1 MAGGGAAAVNILFTF
16 PIYKAMFRQQAY
28 GQSLRVVTSGMAK
41 EGIGNLY
48 RGIAGPCL
56 QKTGSVALMFGM
68 YHWHYAAMLPI
79 FRYDHFYTTLAAGLA
94 TGTTEAV
101 VFAPVERILAL
112 LQATEYNTKFKG
124 FFDATLKLRSYG
136 WAEYYRGFYA
146 VFLRNG
152 PQTVLFFHL
161 KPQVTTFL
169 DRNAGRLKSTV
180 GEQCTNWLV
189 NFCSGAAIA
198 AFTSTVFYPLSVVKS
213 RMQFKLGGEF
223 ENPYTVLRQLTMK
236 QRFAGVQ
243 TNIFRAFVSWG
254 IINASYEGFIQ
265 VLRD

>member
-28 GQSLRVVTSGMAK
+28 GQGLKQVAGGMRR
-41 EGIGNLY
+41 EGLSNLY

-68 YHWHYAAMLPI
+68 YHWYYASMLA
-79 FRYDHFYTTLAAGLA
+79 FLNHDQFYTTLLAGVA

-101 VFAPVERILAL
+101 VFAPCERILAL
-112 LQATEYNTKFKG
+112 LQATEYNTKFRG
-124 FFDATLKLRSYG
+124 FVDCSFKLHAIGG
-136 WAEYYRGFYA
+136 WREYYRGFMA
-146 VFLRNG
+146 VFARNG

-161 KPQVTTFL
+161 KPKVTAL
-169 DRNAGRLKSTV
+169 LERNTSTLKANL
-180 GEQCTNWLV
+180 GEQPTILVV

-223 ENPYTVLRQLTMK
+223 ENPITVFRKLTME

-254 IINASYEGFIQ
+254 IINASYEGFIK
-265 VLRD
+265 VLR